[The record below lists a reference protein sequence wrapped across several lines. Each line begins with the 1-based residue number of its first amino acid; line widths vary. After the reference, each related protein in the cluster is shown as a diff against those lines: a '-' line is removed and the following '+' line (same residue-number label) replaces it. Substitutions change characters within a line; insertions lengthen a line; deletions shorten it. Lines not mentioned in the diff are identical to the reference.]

1 MERYENHTLEASRR
15 RFATKATKK
24 CCAEAAAALARAGD
38 DVALIFAAQTY
49 VDAAAD
55 LQAATPE
62 TKGDAHIRLR
72 VAACGWFAELA
83 SVEDVGDAAAV
94 AHAHAL
100 GKASTAVAD
109 AAEVVFAAESVAD
122 ELAAR
127 QQLQVAEAAF
137 ERSYKATTARRR
149 QTEARRPRPTSRAA
163 SPSSNNAYWRRV
175 FAAQV
180 DRREDLAARRP
191 RPNSRTIHHLVA
203 PQVPEPG
210 AFKVIDPAGAEL
222 RSSSDD
228 NDWKKVGHLTSGTV
242 VVVDFVKKWLV
253 STPRA
258 CIVEQGR
265 FVGWV
270 DLVAL
275 ARIGDDQRAATTRP
289 RRATTRATTL
299 YGSQGSRSPLVN
311 WYAHEIGLELA
322 MRAPRDET
330 NPHPFGQVPAL
341 RDDADADGGELELFE
356 SGAILMYLADAYGGL
371 DTPKTRAAAAAWVS
385 WANASLDPVLFVEN
399 ERGGVVDTK
408 ARDPNNKRLRRLDDV
423 LASRDYL
430 LGDFSVADVAV
441 GAYLLYVPQFFP
453 DVSFAPYP
461 ALARY
466 MGRLALRDA
475 YAKAFGADVRRY
487 LVQKCVSYVD
497 RD

>member
-1 MERYENHTLEASRR
+1 MR
-15 RFATKATKK
+15 
-24 CCAEAAAALARAGD
+24 AAPTRAR
-38 DVALIFAAQTY
+38 
-49 VDAAAD
+49 
-55 LQAATPE
+55 AATP
-62 TKGDAHIRLR
+62 
-72 VAACGWFAELA
+72 
-83 SVEDVGDAAAV
+83 
-94 AHAHAL
+94 
-100 GKASTAVAD
+100 
-109 AAEVVFAAESVAD
+109 
-122 ELAAR
+122 
-127 QQLQVAEAAF
+127 
-137 ERSYKATTARRR
+137 ARRR
-149 QTEARRPRPTSRAA
+149 ASSRA
-163 SPSSNNAYWRRV
+163 
-175 FAAQV
+175 
-180 DRREDLAARRP
+180 
-191 RPNSRTIHHLVA
+191 
-203 PQVPEPG
+203 
-210 AFKVIDPAGAEL
+210 
-222 RSSSDD
+222 
-228 NDWKKVGHLTSGTV
+228 TSG
-242 VVVDFVKKWLV
+242 
-253 STPRA
+253 
-258 CIVEQGR
+258 
-265 FVGWV
+265 
-270 DLVAL
+270 
-275 ARIGDDQRAATTRP
+275 

-497 RD
+497 TGRD

>member
-1 MERYENHTLEASRR
+1 MDVDGVERYENHTLEASRR

-24 CCAEAAAALARAGD
+24 CGAEAAAALARAGD

-94 AHAHAL
+94 ARVHAL

-149 QTEARRPRPTSRAA
+149 QTEARHPRPTSRAA
-163 SPSSNNAYWRRV
+163 SPSSNNASSRRV

-180 DRREDLAARRP
+180 DRREDLRARRP

-289 RRATTRATTL
+289 RRGLVEEAPETPAAPTPDGPTHRARLLAAQGPAVFDPFTQTAL
-299 YGSQGSRSPLVN
+299 GVHVGTSQAFEEAVAARSEKIRSLKSSQLVQHN
-311 WYAHEIGLELA
+311 FSEPEVRFVTGAWAPNIRNLAVAEILGDAAPSASSPRDPSPDELA
-322 MRAPRDET
+322 AMLQRFQLRGG
-330 NPHPFGQVPAL
+330 NVNAL
-341 RDDADADGGELELFE
+341 
-356 SGAILMYLADAYGGL
+356 LADA
-371 DTPKTRAAAAAWVS
+371 
-385 WANASLDPVLFVEN
+385 N
-399 ERGGVVDTK
+399 
-408 ARDPNNKRLRRLDDV
+408 
-423 LASRDYL
+423 
-430 LGDFSVADVAV
+430 VA
-441 GAYLLYVPQFFP
+441 P
-453 DVSFAPYP
+453 
-461 ALARY
+461 
-466 MGRLALRDA
+466 MET
-475 YAKAFGADVRRY
+475 
-487 LVQKCVSYVD
+487 
-497 RD
+497 

>member
-1 MERYENHTLEASRR
+1 MNGSNASPYWSSNGCSAHSTRSFFNFGYNRSKFSISSSARCARHTRARFTLAGLLPASGTCSVPTPFHTKLSGPNFFTIRFTLNGSCPSCFSSAGNPPAASSRLGLERRLLALGVGSGPNSRRNAPPFFARATTRVVARRRASSRRARAARRRRASRASPRASRAVRRDSRVARVVVCGARRASRR
-15 RFATKATKK
+15 RDVSAARRRDRIATR
-24 CCAEAAAALARAGD
+24 AARTTPMRAAPTRAR
-38 DVALIFAAQTY
+38 
-49 VDAAAD
+49 
-55 LQAATPE
+55 AATP
-62 TKGDAHIRLR
+62 
-72 VAACGWFAELA
+72 
-83 SVEDVGDAAAV
+83 
-94 AHAHAL
+94 
-100 GKASTAVAD
+100 
-109 AAEVVFAAESVAD
+109 
-122 ELAAR
+122 
-127 QQLQVAEAAF
+127 
-137 ERSYKATTARRR
+137 ARRR
-149 QTEARRPRPTSRAA
+149 ASSRA
-163 SPSSNNAYWRRV
+163 
-175 FAAQV
+175 
-180 DRREDLAARRP
+180 
-191 RPNSRTIHHLVA
+191 
-203 PQVPEPG
+203 
-210 AFKVIDPAGAEL
+210 
-222 RSSSDD
+222 
-228 NDWKKVGHLTSGTV
+228 TSG
-242 VVVDFVKKWLV
+242 
-253 STPRA
+253 
-258 CIVEQGR
+258 
-265 FVGWV
+265 
-270 DLVAL
+270 
-275 ARIGDDQRAATTRP
+275 

-475 YAKAFGADVRRY
+475 YAKAFGADVQRY

-497 RD
+497 ERLKVKSR

>member
-1 MERYENHTLEASRR
+1 M
-15 RFATKATKK
+15 
-24 CCAEAAAALARAGD
+24 
-38 DVALIFAAQTY
+38 
-49 VDAAAD
+49 
-55 LQAATPE
+55 
-62 TKGDAHIRLR
+62 
-72 VAACGWFAELA
+72 
-83 SVEDVGDAAAV
+83 
-94 AHAHAL
+94 
-100 GKASTAVAD
+100 
-109 AAEVVFAAESVAD
+109 
-122 ELAAR
+122 
-127 QQLQVAEAAF
+127 
-137 ERSYKATTARRR
+137 
-149 QTEARRPRPTSRAA
+149 
-163 SPSSNNAYWRRV
+163 
-175 FAAQV
+175 
-180 DRREDLAARRP
+180 
-191 RPNSRTIHHLVA
+191 
-203 PQVPEPG
+203 
-210 AFKVIDPAGAEL
+210 
-222 RSSSDD
+222 
-228 NDWKKVGHLTSGTV
+228 
-242 VVVDFVKKWLV
+242 
-253 STPRA
+253 
-258 CIVEQGR
+258 
-265 FVGWV
+265 
-270 DLVAL
+270 
-275 ARIGDDQRAATTRP
+275 
-289 RRATTRATTL
+289 
-299 YGSQGSRSPLVN
+299 N
-311 WYAHEIGLELA
+311 WHAHEIGLELA

>member
-149 QTEARRPRPTSRAA
+149 QTEARHPRPTSRAA

-289 RRATTRATTL
+289 RRGLVEEAPETPAAPTPDGPTHRARLLAAQGPAVFDPFTQTAL
-299 YGSQGSRSPLVN
+299 GVHVGTSQAFEEAVAARSEKIRSLKSSQLVQHN
-311 WYAHEIGLELA
+311 FSEPEVRFVTGAWAPNIRNLAVAEILGDAAPSASSPRDPSPDELA
-322 MRAPRDET
+322 AMLQRFQLRGG
-330 NPHPFGQVPAL
+330 NVNAL
-341 RDDADADGGELELFE
+341 
-356 SGAILMYLADAYGGL
+356 LADA
-371 DTPKTRAAAAAWVS
+371 
-385 WANASLDPVLFVEN
+385 N
-399 ERGGVVDTK
+399 
-408 ARDPNNKRLRRLDDV
+408 
-423 LASRDYL
+423 
-430 LGDFSVADVAV
+430 VA
-441 GAYLLYVPQFFP
+441 P
-453 DVSFAPYP
+453 
-461 ALARY
+461 
-466 MGRLALRDA
+466 MET
-475 YAKAFGADVRRY
+475 
-487 LVQKCVSYVD
+487 
-497 RD
+497 